1 MSSSELRNLEAFG
14 MHVYREAGRD
24 LSRPGDVAST
34 VEAVTIDVGK
44 FQAMSLTA
52 AHYVGLLLKCAVPDT
67 QRLESLQT
75 LFVKAR
81 DAAGVYYA
89 TSVTERQCVIDDS
102 GLTVERDIVKAY
114 DALLELAASLHNS
127 LNALGWIIGE
137 QIAESDSILPGSFES
152 AEDLFSALG
161 V

>member
-14 MHVYREAGRD
+14 LHVHRETERE
-24 LSRPGDVAST
+24 LSRPDDVALT
-34 VEAVTIDVGK
+34 VEAITLEVGK
-44 FQAMSLTA
+44 FQAMALTA
-52 AHYVGLLLKCAVPDT
+52 VHYVELLLKCAAPDM

-81 DAAGVYYA
+81 DSAGAYYA
-89 TSVTERQCVIDDS
+89 TSVTKRQCVIDDS
-102 GLTVERDIVKAY
+102 GLTVESDIVKAY

-127 LNALGWIIGE
+127 LNALAWIIGE
-137 QIAESDSILPGSFES
+137 QIAETDSILPGSFDS
-152 AEDLFSALG
+152 AEDLFSAMG